1 MNRAWLALPLL
12 ACACVAVIGAYAKP
26 AVIYNPSD
34 SVPSGF
40 YVRSDASPRRGDF
53 VTVGAAVVAPRYA
66 ALRGYAD
73 ASDRFL
79 KRVAAAAGQ
88 RVCADGSSIFIDD
101 IAVAQRVERDG
112 EGRSL
117 PTWDGCHSLTDG
129 ELFLLGDTEDSFD
142 GRYWGPTPTAL
153 IEGVWSP
160 L

>member
-26 AVIYNPSD
+26 VVIYNPSD
-34 SVPSGF
+34 SVPPGF
-40 YVRSDASPRRGDF
+40 YVRTDTPPRRGDF
-53 VTVGAAVVAPRYA
+53 VTVDAAVVAPRYA

-88 RVCADGSSIFIDD
+88 RVCADGSSILIDEV
-101 IAVAQRVERDG
+101 AVARRVERDR
-112 EGRSL
+112 EGRAL
-117 PTWDGCHSLTDG
+117 PTWLGCRTLTDG

-142 GRYWGPTPTAL
+142 GRYWGPTSVSL
-153 IEGVWSP
+153 IEGVWNAF
-160 L
+160 